1 MTYFL
6 SMDDETLEDL
16 YTRAGLGGC
25 HMVGTSDDGVIGV
38 VRPCEWHD
46 EATVRARLLD
56 VGLML
61 AFPFLH
67 SNILAVMRPD
77 PVTLKRLQEA
87 NGGDNHASLSA

>member
-1 MTYFL
+1 MTYFIP
-6 SMDDETLEDL
+6 MTDDELTDL

-46 EATVRARLLD
+46 EATVRTRLLG
-56 VGLML
+56 VGLTL

-67 SNILAVMRPD
+67 SNILTVMRPD

-87 NGGDNHASLSA
+87 NGGDNHTPSAA